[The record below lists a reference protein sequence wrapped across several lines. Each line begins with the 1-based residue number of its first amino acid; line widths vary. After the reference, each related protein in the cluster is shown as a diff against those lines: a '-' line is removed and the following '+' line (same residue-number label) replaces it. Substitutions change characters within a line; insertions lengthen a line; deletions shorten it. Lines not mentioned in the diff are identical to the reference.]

1 MVNLILAAH
10 GDYAAAIFNSA
21 EMIIGEQDHV
31 QTLGL
36 HLGEDVNEFREKVG
50 RAITSALKDGE
61 VIALTDLKCGSPFNA
76 TASQMGKFNFYHI
89 TGMNLPLLLEVLDRR
104 GYESAEEICASIVEN
119 GKSTIINVNEMLK
132 EV

>member
-10 GDYAAAIFNSA
+10 GDYAAAILNSA

-36 HLGEDVNEFREKVG
+36 HLGEDVNELRERVNQ
-50 RAITSALKDGE
+50 AITSALKGGE
-61 VIALTDLKCGSPFNA
+61 VIVLTDLKCGSPFNV
-76 TASQMGKFNFYHI
+76 TAAQMGELDFYHI